1 MSGDNAHGPVLR
13 RAVECSVI
21 VIAKDSRQ
29 DVSMASDGARG
40 LHRLLDLDDICLRPR
55 CSRQL
60 IGTVSSSND
69 KKIRPLAEKTF

>member
-1 MSGDNAHGPVLR
+1 
-13 RAVECSVI
+13 
-21 VIAKDSRQ
+21 
-29 DVSMASDGARG
+29 MASDGAMG